1 MRIFKVRILPIK
13 LWVILITEYKK
24 VIKSLENLLSHFL
37 IRATFLKLIPS
48 PLLIG
53 TPLTN
58 LYNVFGSLTFKFGK
72 SMMNMIFSF

>member
-1 MRIFKVRILPIK
+1 MRIFEVRILPIK

-24 VIKSLENLLSHFL
+24 VVKSLENLLSHFL

-53 TPLTN
+53 TPLD
-58 LYNVFGSLTFKFGK
+58 
-72 SMMNMIFSF
+72 